1 MRQLKITKQ
10 ITGRESYSI
19 EKYLQEI
26 GKIHVLSPE
35 EEADLAKKIRSGDRA
50 AREKLVLSNLRFV
63 VSVAKQYQNHGLTL
77 GDLINEGNVGL
88 IKAAE
93 CFDETKG
100 FKFISYAVWWI
111 RQSIL
116 QAIAEN
122 ARLIRLPLNKIST
135 INKVN
140 RCYTLLEQE
149 FQREPT
155 EEEIAEKMDMTP
167 EEVKENMKIATKPVS
182 MDAPLTTDEE
192 SISLYDVYIAPDP
205 SIQAPESSLNQD
217 SLKTDIERSFA
228 ALSVREA
235 TILSMYYG
243 LNGYSSMSLEE
254 IGTKLGLT
262 SERVSHVIGEEQS
275 AEDWDIDELNNV
287 LLPVVPLKRI
297 ELTEEQK
304 KHGTKAELIEQL
316 QEEAVKVYEAKEAE
330 FPEPEQFREVER
342 VILLKVIDRKWMDHI
357 DDMDQLRQGIGLQAY
372 GQRDPVVEYK
382 FAGFDMFDAMI
393 DSIAEE
399 TIKVLTHIKIEQK
412 VEREQVAKAT
422 GTNKDESVAKAPKK
436 RTSKKIQPNDPCPC
450 GSGKKYK
457 QCCGR
462 KY

>member
-35 EEADLAKKIRSGDRA
+35 EEADVAKKIRTGDQE

-140 RCYTLLEQE
+140 RCYTALEQE
-149 FQREPT
+149 YQREPT
-155 EEEIAEKMDMTP
+155 EEEIAEKMDITP
-167 EEVKENMKIATKPVS
+167 AEVKENLKIASRPIS
-182 MDAPLTTDEE
+182 MDAPLTSDEE
-192 SISLYDVYIAPDP
+192 SLSLYDVYVASDP
-205 SIQAPESSLNQD
+205 TVQGPEMTLNQD
-217 SLKTDIERSFA
+217 SLKRDIERSFA
-228 ALSVREA
+228 ILSIREA
-235 TILSMYYG
+235 SIVSMYYG
-243 LNGYSSMSLEE
+243 LNGYSAMSLEE
-254 IGTKLGLT
+254 IGTHLGLT
-262 SERVSHVIGEEQS
+262 SERVRQV
-275 AEDWDIDELNNV
+275 
-287 LLPVVPLKRI
+287 K
-297 ELTEEQK
+297 
-304 KHGTKAELIEQL
+304 TKAIRKLKE
-316 QEEAVKVYEAKEAE
+316 VKNNK
-330 FPEPEQFREVER
+330 R
-342 VILLKVIDRKWMDHI
+342 LKTY
-357 DDMDQLRQGIGLQAY
+357 L
-372 GQRDPVVEYK
+372 
-382 FAGFDMFDAMI
+382 
-393 DSIAEE
+393 
-399 TIKVLTHIKIEQK
+399 
-412 VEREQVAKAT
+412 
-422 GTNKDESVAKAPKK
+422 
-436 RTSKKIQPNDPCPC
+436 
-450 GSGKKYK
+450 
-457 QCCGR
+457 
-462 KY
+462 

>member
-10 ITGRESYSI
+10 ITGRESYAM

-35 EEADLAKKIRSGDRA
+35 EEADLAKKIRTGDKI

-77 GDLINEGNVGL
+77 GDLINEGNLGL

-140 RCYTLLEQE
+140 RCYTVLEQE

-155 EEEIAEKMDMTP
+155 EDEIAEKMDITP
-167 EEVKENMKIATKPVS
+167 AEVKENLKIASKPVS

-192 SISLYDVYIAPDP
+192 STSLYEIYIATEPA
-205 SIQAPESSLNQD
+205 IQGPEALLNLD
-217 SLKTDIERSFA
+217 SLRKDIERSFA
-228 ALSVREA
+228 ILSEREA
-235 TILSMYYG
+235 SILNMYYG
-243 LNGYSSMSLEE
+243 LKEYSAMSLEE

-262 SERVSHVIGEEQS
+262 SERVRQVKSKAIRK
-275 AEDWDIDELNNV
+275 
-287 LLPVVPLKRI
+287 LK
-297 ELTEEQK
+297 EMK
-304 KHGTKAELIEQL
+304 NTK
-316 QEEAVKVYEAKEAE
+316 
-330 FPEPEQFREVER
+330 R
-342 VILLKVIDRKWMDHI
+342 LKNY
-357 DDMDQLRQGIGLQAY
+357 L
-372 GQRDPVVEYK
+372 
-382 FAGFDMFDAMI
+382 
-393 DSIAEE
+393 
-399 TIKVLTHIKIEQK
+399 
-412 VEREQVAKAT
+412 
-422 GTNKDESVAKAPKK
+422 
-436 RTSKKIQPNDPCPC
+436 
-450 GSGKKYK
+450 
-457 QCCGR
+457 
-462 KY
+462 

>member
-1 MRQLKITKQ
+1 MMSLLIGYRKGALGMNNLVQKVSEYMQEHHMVEDGQKIVVGVSGGADSMGLLTVLSELAEYFHLSLVVVHVNHGVRGQSADADQSYVENVCREQEIPCYSFHVDLKRFAQKEGMSQEEAGRYYRYQCFEKVRKEVSAQRIAVAHQQEDTCETVLFNLFRG
-10 ITGRESYSI
+10 TGLKGLTGIPPVRDVIIRPLLCVSREDI

-262 SERVSHVIGEEQS
+262 SERVRQV
-275 AEDWDIDELNNV
+275 
-287 LLPVVPLKRI
+287 K
-297 ELTEEQK
+297 
-304 KHGTKAELIEQL
+304 TKAIRKLKE
-316 QEEAVKVYEAKEAE
+316 VKNNK
-330 FPEPEQFREVER
+330 R
-342 VILLKVIDRKWMDHI
+342 LKTY
-357 DDMDQLRQGIGLQAY
+357 L
-372 GQRDPVVEYK
+372 
-382 FAGFDMFDAMI
+382 
-393 DSIAEE
+393 
-399 TIKVLTHIKIEQK
+399 
-412 VEREQVAKAT
+412 
-422 GTNKDESVAKAPKK
+422 
-436 RTSKKIQPNDPCPC
+436 
-450 GSGKKYK
+450 
-457 QCCGR
+457 
-462 KY
+462 